1 MPKQAIEAALGHS
14 GSKSCCSEVKA
25 VALANDETGDDHA
38 RHHRARER
46 RQARGGGDA
55 EQPADDDEDGL
66 EPAHEV
72 RPGQMLA
79 LEHALDHLGVDVDAR
94 HRGLERRRTQI
105 LERARRRADEHDG
118 ALKRFRVERAG
129 KNAPRRDAAL
139 RASAGVA
146 DPDCPGPA
154 GQRFD
159 GADLDAC
166 HAAALAEIGV
176 AACVR
181 GTDHERRGTL
191 CDAQRFRRQARD
203 KLSGDVED
211 RWQLA
216 HDEVPVG
223 HEIHGAETGRRL
235 AERSERQE
243 RAREG
248 RQEGTRIVAGEGEPG
263 LDDRLRAVLGEGHA
277 EHELAAPDRL
287 RKHTVAFRF

>member
-1 MPKQAIEAALGHS
+1 MPNSPPMTTRMVSSPRMKSGRVRCSPLSTLSIISAWMSTPGTAVSSGVARKSWSAL
-14 GSKSCCSEVKA
+14 A
-25 VALANDETGDDHA
+25 VAPMSTMAPSSGFGSNSPARMRHA
-38 RHHRARER
+38 AMR
-46 RQARGGGDA
+46 RSG
-55 EQPADDDEDGL
+55 P
-66 EPAHEV
+66 
-72 RPGQMLA
+72 
-79 LEHALDHLGVDVDAR
+79 
-94 HRGLERRRTQI
+94 
-105 LERARRRADEHDG
+105 
-118 ALKRFRVERAG
+118 
-129 KNAPRRDAAL
+129 
-139 RASAGVA
+139 SAGVA

-211 RWQLA
+211 RRQLA

-243 RAREG
+243 RAGEG